1 MCLNTLIYQRISLQR
16 NAGEMEKQVMVVAF
30 GKESGIL
37 ALYPL
42 WSRLNV
48 FLEVYLWFVQ
58 KLRYFENYLKGYSG
72 KSCFLF
78 SIQPIPTSP
87 HTLRK
92 IFSLVSFVSFQN
104 FFVQT

>member
-1 MCLNTLIYQRISLQR
+1 MLIYQRISLQR

-42 WSRLNV
+42 WYRLNV

-58 KLRYFENYLKGYSG
+58 KLR
-72 KSCFLF
+72 
-78 SIQPIPTSP
+78 
-87 HTLRK
+87 
-92 IFSLVSFVSFQN
+92 
-104 FFVQT
+104 